1 MKKKEL
7 RKIAEEIVK
16 CELII
21 QNSTDKLKVVAA
33 MNRTMELA
41 TKVESLEDMETID
54 DMIQEIFSKIS

>member
-54 DMIQEIFSKIS
+54 DMVQEIFSKIS

>member
-7 RKIAEEIVK
+7 RKIAEEIAK
-16 CELII
+16 CESII

-41 TKVESLEDMETID
+41 TKIESLEDMETID
-54 DMIQEIFSKIS
+54 DMVQEIFSKIS